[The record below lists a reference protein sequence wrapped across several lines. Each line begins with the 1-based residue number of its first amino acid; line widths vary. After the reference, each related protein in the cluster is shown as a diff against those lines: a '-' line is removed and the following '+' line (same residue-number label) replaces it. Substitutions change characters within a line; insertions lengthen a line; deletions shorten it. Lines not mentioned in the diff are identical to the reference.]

1 MAHLALVL
9 GRQQMAKST
18 QLLHLALDAG
28 RAFQQQP
35 GHGIDVGRA
44 LIFHAFGQQAQ
55 TIGQGGEIAFDV
67 QQRKEKYFGPR
78 GLLKVGIGK

>member
-1 MAHLALVL
+1 
-9 GRQQMAKST
+9 MAKGA
-18 QLLHLALDAG
+18 QLLQLALDAG

-44 LIFHAFGQQAQ
+44 PIFHAFGQQAQ

-67 QQRKEKYFGPR
+67 QQGGQRNVR
-78 GLLKVGIGK
+78 HTGLVVVKGIGE